1 MIPVSLTHQVEDE
14 GRSPPRKKPSVSSL
28 VVQAISKDH
37 STSSSHII
45 TMKISLGV
53 LLTLC
58 GASAFSPLAGPASHS
73 VLQSFALRAAT
84 VDDPS
89 FTSKGAEQ
97 QVGNDAFLN
106 QNLMARAQNG
116 PGRKNEESL
125 KIGVIGAGLAG
136 MVAAMDLADAGHKVE
151 VFEVRPFVG
160 GKVSSWKDKNGN
172 HIEMGLHVFFGC
184 YYNLFGIMKRTGGF
198 DKNLRIK
205 EHVHTFVNEGGKLGS
220 LDFRFPIG
228 APVSGLQAF
237 ARTEQLGLEDKFH
250 NAVRLGTSPIV
261 RALVDFDGGMDMVRD
276 LDEITFTEWFEQ
288 LGGKRGSLDRMWDAI
303 AYALGFLDCDTISAR
318 CMLTI
323 FMLFAIRTEAS
334 VLRMLDGSPQTG
346 LHDPIIKYLEDRDVK
361 INLSTP
367 VRDLV
372 HEVDTETGL
381 PTRVKG
387 IKVGA
392 KEEYKEFDVVIAA
405 TDVPGIKKLL
415 PESFRKYEFF
425 DKIYNLDTV
434 PIATVQVRFDG
445 WVTELHDEKRMMDVS
460 GDQSDGKG
468 AGIDNLLYSVDTEF
482 SCFAD
487 LALTSPGDYYKPGEG
502 SLIQAVFDERAF
514 SRSNEQ
520 LVEDCIKQLHNIF
533 PSSRKLNCTWS
544 SVVKLGQ
551 SLYRETPKQDRFRPK
566 QATPIPNFFMA
577 GSYTYQDYLDSMEGA
592 TRSGLMVADE
602 IIARADGPDGLKALS
617 ENKAAASMPFF
628 LQNA

>member
-1 MIPVSLTHQVEDE
+1 MFRLDAFMLGALLVGGCSGFL
-14 GRSPPRKKPSVSSL
+14 PPLQKQTR
-28 VVQAISKDH
+28 
-37 STSSSHII
+37 
-45 TMKISLGV
+45 
-53 LLTLC
+53 
-58 GASAFSPLAGPASHS
+58 FSPHLNM
-73 VLQSFALRAAT
+73 VAT
-84 VDDPS
+84 ANDPT
-89 FTSKGAEQ
+89 FTSQGAKSQ
-97 QVGNDAFLN
+97 IGNDSFLN
-106 QNLMARAQNG
+106 EDLMARAQNG
-116 PGRKNEESL
+116 PGKVNEESL
-125 KIGVIGAGLAG
+125 NIGIIGAGLAG
-136 MVAAMDLADAGHKVE
+136 MIAAMDLADAGHKVE
-151 VFEVRPFVG
+151 LFEIRPYVG
-160 GKVSSWKDKNGN
+160 GKVSSWKDKDGN

-198 DKNLRIK
+198 DQNLRIK
-205 EHVHTFVNEGGKLGS
+205 EHVHTFVNEGGKLGA

-237 ARTEQLGLEDKFH
+237 AKTEQLGLEDKFH

-261 RALVDFDGGMDMVRD
+261 RALVDFDGGMDMVRE
-276 LDEITFTEWFEQ
+276 LDEITFTEWFTQ

-303 AYALGFLDCDTISAR
+303 AYALGFLDCDSISAR

-346 LHDPIIKYLEDRDVK
+346 LHDPIIAYLEKRGVK

-367 VRDLV
+367 CRDIV
-372 HEVDTETGL
+372 HDVDPDTGA
-381 PTRVKG
+381 PTRVRG
-387 IKVGA
+387 IKIGA
-392 KEEYKEFDVVIAA
+392 REEFREFDAVIAA
-405 TDVPGIKKLL
+405 TDVPGIKKVL
-415 PESFRKYEFF
+415 PENFRKLDFF
-425 DKIYNLDTV
+425 DKIYNLDCV

-445 WVTELHDEKRMMDVS
+445 WVTEMNDKARMMDVS
-460 GDQSDGKG
+460 GDQSDGRA

-487 LALTSPGDYYKPGEG
+487 LALTSPGDYYKEGEG

-514 SRSNEQ
+514 GRSNEQ

-533 PSSRKLNCTWS
+533 PSSRELKCTWS

-551 SLYRETPKQDRFRPK
+551 SLYREKPGQDRFRPT
-566 QATPIPNFFMA
+566 QATPIPNFFLA

-602 IIARADGPDGLKALS
+602 IIARADGADGLKAQAQMFLTQS
-617 ENKAAASMPFF
+617 PAAAEAKKEPYFATST
-628 LQNA
+628 

>member
-1 MIPVSLTHQVEDE
+1 MPSILQRTRSLAPTT
-14 GRSPPRKKPSVSSL
+14 SLPS
-28 VVQAISKDH
+28 
-37 STSSSHII
+37 
-45 TMKISLGV
+45 
-53 LLTLC
+53 
-58 GASAFSPLAGPASHS
+58 S
-73 VLQSFALRAAT
+73 VTEAT
-84 VDDPS
+84 
-89 FTSKGAEQ
+89 FTSEGAKGQ
-97 QVGNDAFLN
+97 IGNQAFLN
-106 QNLMARAQNG
+106 EKLQSRAFNG
-116 PGRKNEESL
+116 PAMKNEEKL
-125 KIGVIGAGLAG
+125 RIGIVGAGLAG
-136 MVAAMDLADAGHKVE
+136 MVAAMDLADAGHEVE
-151 VFEVRPFVG
+151 LFEIRPYVG
-160 GKVSSWKDKNGN
+160 GKVSSWKDKDGN

-184 YYNLFGIMKRTGGF
+184 YYNLFGIMKRTGAF
-198 DKNLRIK
+198 EKNLRVK
-205 EHVHTFVNEGGKLGS
+205 EHVHTFINDGGKTGA

-237 ARTEQLGLEDKFH
+237 ARTEQLDWGDKYD
-250 NAVRLGTSPIV
+250 NAVRLGISPIV
-261 RALVDFDGGMDMVRD
+261 RALIDFDGGMDMVRE
-276 LDEITFTEWFEQ
+276 LDDISFTEWFTA
-288 LGGKRGSLDRMWDAI
+288 LGGKRGSIDRMWDAI
-303 AYALGFLDCDTISAR
+303 AYALGFLDCDSISAR

-346 LHDPIIKYLEDRDVK
+346 LHDPIIKYLQDRNVK

-367 VRDLV
+367 VRDVV
-372 HEVDTETGL
+372 HELDPNTGL

-387 IKVGA
+387 IKIGA
-392 KEEYKEFDVVIAA
+392 KEQLREFDVVIAA

-415 PESFRKYEFF
+415 PDSFRGYEFF

-434 PIATVQVRFDG
+434 PIATVQLRFDG
-445 WVTELHDEKRMMDVS
+445 WVTELNDEKRMMDVS
-460 GDQSDGKG
+460 GDQSDGRG

-514 SRSNEQ
+514 GRSNEK
-520 LVEDCIKQLHNIF
+520 LVEDCIKQLNKVF

-551 SLYRETPKQDRFRPK
+551 SLYREKPGQDKFRPA
-566 QATPIPNFFMA
+566 QATPIPNFFLC

-602 IIARADGPDGLKALS
+602 IIARADGPTGLKAQAQVAKKEEAL
-617 ENKAAASMPFF
+617 FF
-628 LQNA
+628 VN

>member
-1 MIPVSLTHQVEDE
+1 M
-14 GRSPPRKKPSVSSL
+14 
-28 VVQAISKDH
+28 
-37 STSSSHII
+37 ST
-45 TMKISLGV
+45 V
-53 LLTLC
+53 
-58 GASAFSPLAGPASHS
+58 A
-73 VLQSFALRAAT
+73 
-84 VDDPS
+84 DPT
-89 FTSKGAEQ
+89 FTSEGAKK

-106 QNLMARAQNG
+106 EDLMARAQNG
-116 PGRKNEESL
+116 PGKKNQESL
-125 KIGVIGAGLAG
+125 NIGIIGAGLAG

-151 VFEVRPFVG
+151 IFEVRPFVG
-160 GKVSSWKDKNGN
+160 GKVSSWKDKEGN

-184 YYNLFGIMKRTGGF
+184 YYNLFGIMKRTGAF
-198 DKNLRIK
+198 DENLRIK
-205 EHVHTFVNEGGKLGS
+205 EHIHTFVNEGGNLGS

-276 LDEITFTEWFEQ
+276 LDEITFTEWFQQ

-303 AYALGFLDCDTISAR
+303 AYALGFLDCNSISAR

-346 LHDPIIKYLEDRDVK
+346 LHDPIISYLSERGVK

-367 VRDLV
+367 CRDVV
-372 HEVDTETGL
+372 HDIDPETGL
-381 PTRVKG
+381 PTRVRG
-387 IKVGA
+387 IKIGA
-392 KEEYKEFDVVIAA
+392 KEEFREFDVVIAA
-405 TDVPGIKKLL
+405 CDVPGIKRLL
-415 PESFRKYEFF
+415 PESFRKMDFF

-445 WVTELHDEKRMMDVS
+445 WVTELQDEKRMMDVS
-460 GDQSDGKG
+460 GDQSDGRG

-502 SLIQAVFDERAF
+502 SLMQGVFDERAF
-514 SRSNEQ
+514 SRSNDQ
-520 LVEDCIKQLHNIF
+520 LVEDFIAQLHKIF
-533 PSSRKLNCTWS
+533 PSSRKLNATWS
-544 SVVKLGQ
+544 NVVKLGQ
-551 SLYRETPKQDRFRPK
+551 SLYREKPGQDRFRPK
-566 QATPIPNFFMA
+566 QATPIPNFFLA

-602 IIARADGPDGLKALS
+602 VIARADGPTGLKAFARDTRS
-617 ENKAAASMPFF
+617 AKEKALFF
-628 LQNA
+628 ANEKV

>member
-1 MIPVSLTHQVEDE
+1 MVRFSALALLAFLCDGSLAFTLQPTSTRVFT
-14 GRSPPRKKPSVSSL
+14 PT
-28 VVQAISKDH
+28 SK
-37 STSSSHII
+37 
-45 TMKISLGV
+45 L
-53 LLTLC
+53 
-58 GASAFSPLAGPASHS
+58 
-73 VLQSFALRAAT
+73 AAT
-84 VDDPS
+84 VEADSPS
-89 FTSKGAEQ
+89 FTSDGAKR

-106 QNLMARAQNG
+106 KDLMSRAQNG
-116 PGRKNEESL
+116 PGIKNKEKL
-125 KIGVIGAGLAG
+125 KIGIVGAGLAG
-136 MVAAMDLADAGHKVE
+136 MVAAMDLADAGHDVE
-151 VFEVRPFVG
+151 MFEVRPFVG
-160 GKVSSWKDKNGN
+160 GKVSSWKDKEGN

-198 DKNLRIK
+198 DENLRIK
-205 EHVHTFVNEGGKLGS
+205 EHTHTFVNEGGKLGA

-237 ARTEQLGLEDKFH
+237 ARTEQLDIGDKFH

-261 RALVDFDGGMDMVRD
+261 RALVDFDGGMDMVRE
-276 LDEITFTEWFEQ
+276 LDDISFTEWFQQ
-288 LGGKRGSLDRMWDAI
+288 LGGSRGSLDRMWDAI
-303 AYALGFLDCDTISAR
+303 AYALGFLDCDSISAR
-318 CMLTI
+318 AMLTI

-346 LHDPIIKYLEDRDVK
+346 LHDPIIKYLQDRNVK

-367 VRDLV
+367 CRDIVHDLDENGKPSIVR
-372 HEVDTETGL
+372 
-381 PTRVKG
+381 G

-392 KEEYKEFDVVIAA
+392 NEEFKEFDVVIAA
-405 TDVPGIKKLL
+405 CDVPGIKKVL
-415 PESFRKYEFF
+415 PDNFRKMEFF

-445 WVTELHDEKRMMDVS
+445 WVTEMQDEARMMDVS
-460 GDQSDGKG
+460 GDQSDGRG

-487 LALTSPGDYYKPGEG
+487 LALTSPGEYYKEGEG

-514 SRSNEQ
+514 KRSNEQ
-520 LVEDCIKQLHNIF
+520 LVEDCIKQLNNIF

-551 SLYRETPKQDRFRPK
+551 SLYREKPGQDKFRPT
-566 QATPIPNFFMA
+566 QATPIPNFFLA
-577 GSYTYQDYLDSMEGA
+577 GSYTFQDYLDSMEGA

-602 IIARADGPDGLKALS
+602 VIARADGPNGLKKLATDAK
-617 ENKAAASMPFF
+617 NKEAAFA
-628 LQNA
+628 